1 MPPINSI
8 YTKINMSQYYINP
21 LMIFYSSV
29 FCAFIT
35 NIASISCTLL
45 FAFILYYYRNYK
57 NFMRLILSNNKKKH
71 SITYKMSQNAST
83 TTCINLIELPNGSNL
98 KYLFY
103 SSAKSLYNLR
113 LISCHNGIAA
123 RSINSDGVSIN
134 SPIKKRLHK
143 CKRYSFQKW
152 TAD

>member
-1 MPPINSI
+1 
-8 YTKINMSQYYINP
+8 
-21 LMIFYSSV
+21 MIFYSSV

-71 SITYKMSQNAST
+71 SITYKMSQNAS

-143 CKRYSFQKW
+143 CKRYSFPKW

>member
-1 MPPINSI
+1 M
-8 YTKINMSQYYINP
+8 
-21 LMIFYSSV
+21 F

-83 TTCINLIELPNGSNL
+83 TCINLIELPNGSNL

-113 LISCHNGIAA
+113 LFSCHNGIAA

>member
-1 MPPINSI
+1 MFFVLS
-8 YTKINMSQYYINP
+8 SQISLQFLVLCFLLLYYI
-21 LMIFYSSV
+21 
-29 FCAFIT
+29 IT
-35 NIASISCTLL
+35 GITR
-45 FAFILYYYRNYK
+45 ILCV
-57 NFMRLILSNNKKKH
+57 LSFPTIKKH
-71 SITYKMSQNAST
+71 SITYKMSQNAS

-113 LISCHNGIAA
+113 LFSCHNGIAA

-134 SPIKKRLHK
+134 SPRKKRLHK